1 LFVPEILKHENS
13 HKGAKAQR
21 FTKVFLKVF
30 VALVAKNHAPV
41 LDIHAGC
48 SIIYHFKT
56 KTRRFY
62 E

>member
-1 LFVPEILKHENS
+1 MKI
-13 HKGAKAQR
+13 ATKAQR
-21 FTKVFLKVF
+21 HKGSPSFFLKVL